1 MKFNPFLLAYQ
12 YLIALPIGLV
22 LTVITAILTIIFS
35 PIFPNSKFA
44 NYPARWW
51 SRAICHLLFIRVK
64 LVNVEQVNP
73 DESYIFVS
81 NHQSVFDIFVL
92 YGWLPN
98 LFKWIMKM
106 ELRKMPLVGQACE
119 AAGHIFIDRTNPLAA
134 QKSLQKAEN
143 RLVKGVSVVVF
154 PEGTRTQTGEMA
166 KFKRGA
172 FRIAADLGLPLLPIT
187 LKGSFERMPRNAF
200 YVKPGT
206 IEVVFHSS
214 IDVKPYG
221 NEISQELIQ
230 RTWDVIHGGMAD

>member
-1 MKFNPFLLAYQ
+1 MKINPFLLLYQ
-12 YLIALPIGLV
+12 YLIVLPIV
-22 LTVITAILTIIFS
+22 LILTIVTALLTIILS
-35 PIFPNSKFA
+35 PLFPNSRAA

-51 SRAICHLLFIRVK
+51 SRSICYLLFIRVK
-64 LVNVEQVNP
+64 ISGLEKADP
-73 DESYIFVS
+73 TCSYIFVS

-119 AAGHIFIDRTNPLAA
+119 SAGHIFIDRRNPMAA
-134 QKSLQKAEN
+134 QKSLKKAEN

-154 PEGTRTQTGEMA
+154 PEGTRTNTGQMG

-172 FRIAADLGLPLLPIT
+172 FRIATDLGLPLLPIT
-187 LKGSFERMPRNAF
+187 LKGSFERMPRHAF
-200 YVKPGT
+200 YVRPGT
-206 IEVVFHSS
+206 IEIIFHDP

-221 NEISQELIQ
+221 NAISQELIQ
-230 RTWDVIHGGMAD
+230 RTWDVIHEGME